1 MSEATRLLN
10 ALDLGEAGATEKQLP
25 LVYDELRRLAAY
37 RLAHEQPGQ
46 TLQATALV
54 HEAYLRLA
62 RAGCEQWD
70 DARHF
75 FNAVAEAMRR
85 ILIDSARRKQSL
97 KQGGSLERLS
107 LDDTNL
113 PAATPPDEFLAVD
126 EALERLAQAHPEEA
140 QVVKLRYFVGLT
152 QDEAAR
158 VLGISRRT
166 VNNRWDFARAWLY
179 QALHA
184 DEAGPSQAN

>member
-1 MSEATRLLN
+1 MSGATRLLT
-10 ALDLGEAGATEKQLP
+10 ALERGEDGATETLLP

-37 RLAHEQPGQ
+37 RLAHERPGQ

-62 RAGCEQWD
+62 QAGCEQWED
-70 DARHF
+70 SRQF

-97 KQGGSLERLS
+97 KHGGGLERLS
-107 LDDTNL
+107 LEDTDL
-113 PAATPPDEFLAVD
+113 SAVTPPEELLAVD
-126 EALERLAQAHPEEA
+126 EAIERLAQAHPEEA

-152 QDEAAR
+152 QEETAG
-158 VLGISRRT
+158 VLGVSRRT
-166 VNNRWDFARAWLY
+166 VNNHWSFARAWLY
-179 QALHA
+179 QALHP
-184 DEAGPSQAN
+184 DDAGPT